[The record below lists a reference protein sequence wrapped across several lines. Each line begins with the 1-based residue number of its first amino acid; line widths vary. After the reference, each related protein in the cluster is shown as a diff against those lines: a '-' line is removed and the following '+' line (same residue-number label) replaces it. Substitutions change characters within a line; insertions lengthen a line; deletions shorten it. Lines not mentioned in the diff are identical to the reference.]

1 MSGEWKENKWND
13 ADAEILQTIQQQQEE
28 EEKEAKVSDPK
39 TRSEQLGQRDFS
51 ATILSEMTE
60 QGGLLSL
67 VVINACPRQAQK
79 AQKLPLLLKHA
90 Q

>member
-1 MSGEWKENKWND
+1 MSGGRKKNKWND
-13 ADAEILQTIQQQQEE
+13 ADAEILQTIQQEQEE
-28 EEKEAKVSDPK
+28 EQKEAEASDPK

-60 QGGLLSL
+60 QGGFLSL
-67 VVINACPRQAQK
+67 VVTKACPRQ
-79 AQKLPLLLKHA
+79 AQKLPLLLKHT

>member
-1 MSGEWKENKWND
+1 VSGEWKENKWND

-39 TRSEQLGQRDFS
+39 TRSEQLGQQDFS

-67 VVINACPRQAQK
+67 VVINACPRQAQE

>member
-1 MSGEWKENKWND
+1 MRQSLES
-13 ADAEILQTIQQQQEE
+13 LQTIQQEQ
-28 EEKEAKVSDPK
+28 EEKEKEAEVSDPK

-67 VVINACPRQAQK
+67 VVTKSCPIQAE
-79 AQKLPLLLKHA
+79 KLPLLLKHT